1 MQICTD
7 SQNNFQPKSP
17 TVHFCSIEPVPKL
30 RSSLLIK
37 RNLSFP
43 NRAASFQVVS
53 CCELS
58 PARICVSVSGSVS
71 DRAHSL
77 ELFTITA
84 FTLCFY
90 RCGESHWVAHKEPT
104 RASREP
110 WEQRIDMHVH
120 LISFNIS
127 KSVQQFGLENVK
139 TRQGLRQKWWSR
151 IFCELSKEKNFI
163 KNLHASAGR
172 LQREQPW
179 WGSSSTTEWL
189 TNWLSHTH
197 ARAHTH
203 AHAFKHSPLF
213 PCGILLSTP
222 PYTCTALFCL
232 SQFPTLVSV
241 SC

>member
-1 MQICTD
+1 M
-7 SQNNFQPKSP
+7 
-17 TVHFCSIEPVPKL
+17 HFCSIEPVPKL

-43 NRAASFQVVS
+43 NRATSFQVVS

-90 RCGESHWVAHKEPT
+90 GCGESHWVAHKEPT

-110 WEQRIDMHVH
+110 REQSIYMHVH
-120 LISFNIS
+120 LISFNLT
-127 KSVQQFGLENVK
+127 KSVQQFGFENVVE

-163 KNLHASAGR
+163 KTYMPA
-172 LQREQPW
+172 QDVCRENSHGEAAAAQLND
-179 WGSSSTTEWL
+179 WL
-189 TNWLSHTH
+189 TDCPTHTRVHTH
-197 ARAHTH
+197 THT
-203 AHAFKHSPLF
+203 FKHSPLF
-213 PCGILLSTP
+213 PCGISLSTP